1 MSDEGRLR
9 RLLDELKTPDDRRP
23 SEHELRYTTI
33 STHATAARVR
43 AAFALGKMGDA
54 RAVEP
59 LIAALE
65 DWSSEVL
72 VAAACA
78 LADIG
83 DLRAAAAIERALAS
97 EQGHH
102 ASNSLRASLLSMGHP
117 DSAGSLLAA
126 LDDQWVAYSAVQGL
140 QALLKREPGAL
151 SDDQLKK
158 ITGRARVIQLQDAWD
173 YRELANAREVDIDIA
188 NMRWLAAE
196 ELKRRGLKI
205 DQT

>member
-1 MSDEGRLR
+1 MSDDGRLR

-33 STHATAARVR
+33 STHATAARER
-43 AAFALGKMGDA
+43 AAYALGRLGDT

-59 LIAALE
+59 LIAALD
-65 DWSSEVL
+65 DWSSEVR

-83 DLRAAAAIERALAS
+83 DMRAAAAIERALAQ
-97 EQGHH
+97 EDGHH
-102 ASNSLRASLLSMGHP
+102 AGNSLRACLLRLGHP

-126 LDDQWVAYSAVQGL
+126 LDDQWVAHSAVQGL
-140 QALLKREPGAL
+140 EALLQREPSAL
-151 SDDQLKK
+151 SDEQLNTIKA
-158 ITGRARVIQLQDAWD
+158 RRRVIQLQDAWD
-173 YRELANAREVDIDIA
+173 YRELANAREVEIDIG

-196 ELKRRGLKI
+196 ELRRRGLKT
-205 DQT
+205 DQR